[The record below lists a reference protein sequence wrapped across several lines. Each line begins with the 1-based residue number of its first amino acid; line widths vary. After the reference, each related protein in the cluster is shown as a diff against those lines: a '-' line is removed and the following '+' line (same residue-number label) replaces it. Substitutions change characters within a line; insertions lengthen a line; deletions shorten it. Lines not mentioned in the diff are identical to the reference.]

1 MIRYVRFLV
10 REGVYILSTAFL
22 YVLFVVARTT
32 ILCLYT
38 SWMQVNKEN
47 YELI

>member
-22 YVLFVVARTT
+22 YVVFAVAR
-32 ILCLYT
+32 LCLY
-38 SWMQVNKEN
+38 SWWMQVNKEN